1 MARLVNQLILSQAV
15 AMLDERHTISAIKG
29 QLTRAKK
36 TYTEIVA
43 FEDFTGNGG
52 GDGDL
57 EEVEDPDHDFGL
69 DKRLAGARKA
79 GLNVGK
85 LSVKTLTQWYQNGWY
100 DLYNNR

>member
-1 MARLVNQLILSQAV
+1 MFGKRHSESAV
-15 AMLDERHTISAIKG
+15 KG

-57 EEVEDPDHDFGL
+57 EEVEDPDHNTSL
-69 DKRLAGARKA
+69 EKRLARARDA
-79 GLNVGK
+79 GRPVGK
-85 LSVKTLTQWYQNGWY
+85 LSIKIIRQWYANGWY
-100 DLYNNR
+100 ELYNNR

>member
-1 MARLVNQLILSQAV
+1 MFNEHHTASAV
-15 AMLDERHTISAIKG
+15 KG

-43 FEDFTGNGG
+43 FKDFTGNGG

-57 EEVEDPDHDFGL
+57 DEVEGPDHDVSL
-69 DKRLAGARKA
+69 DRRLAGACQA
-79 GLNVGK
+79 GLHAGK
-85 LSVKTLTQWYQNGWY
+85 LSTKTLTQWYANRWY